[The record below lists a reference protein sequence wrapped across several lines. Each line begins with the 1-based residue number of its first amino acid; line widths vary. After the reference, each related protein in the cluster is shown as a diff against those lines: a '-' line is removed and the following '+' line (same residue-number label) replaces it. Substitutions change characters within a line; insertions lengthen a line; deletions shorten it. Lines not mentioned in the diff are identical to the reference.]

1 MKLVSFLIVSLL
13 TIVVAIAFSGLT
25 GQASV
30 VNFPTNYQ
38 TKFFQYATVACPKSQ
53 IVRKMYVNP
62 EVIDAIATTGT
73 VPSDTII
80 TMETHS
86 AKIGGDGRLIPNQ
99 LNNVFVRKKKTGW
112 RVSNDSGEW
121 QSAWYSPSGNL
132 VSSSQGSCISCHTMV
147 RDRDYLFTL
156 PALLKAAKTNQM
168 QYQKTEFGTS
178 VCQ

>member
-1 MKLVSFLIVSLL
+1 MKFWKFLITSLL
-13 TIVVAIAFSGLT
+13 TVGIAIAFSAFA

-30 VNFPTNYQ
+30 VDFPADYQ
-38 TKFFQYATVACPKSQ
+38 TKFFQYATVDCPKSQ
-53 IVRKMYVNP
+53 IVRKMYVNR
-62 EVIDAIATTGT
+62 EVVNTIKTRKI
-73 VPSDTII
+73 VPSTTVIA
-80 TMETHS
+80 METHS
-86 AKIGGDGRLIPNQ
+86 ARIGSNGHLMPNQ
-99 LNNVFVRKKKTGW
+99 LNNVFVREKQTGW

-156 PALLKAAKTNQM
+156 PALLKAANTGQI